1 MFLYETLRKAII
13 WTLIYTVA
21 NAEYILTQVTFGRI
35 PGVTDNSNT
44 QGQWHVCRGKAAAHT
59 SSYWLPLMYEEY
71 REFVL
76 RSPEEEN
83 HWHVSI
89 LLDDLAKRGQESMQ
103 RRERLM
109 HLKNCQK
116 CAHMDLLF
124 QHSPAHSLLFIQMSL
139 VCSESHRSVS
149 AINAKLYYCMRQ
161 QLLNVTVR
169 IISKLGSFS
178 YGCAMP
184 YCCLLNSQI
193 RSGIACGLLI
203 KLMSQIKY
211 CTQKSHLCFRP
222 ISS

>member
-124 QHSPAHSLLFIQMSL
+124 QHSPAPLSPIHSDVTGLLWKPPL
-139 VCSESHRSVS
+139 
-149 AINAKLYYCMRQ
+149 
-161 QLLNVTVR
+161 
-169 IISKLGSFS
+169 SFS
-178 YGCAMP
+178 NQCKAI
-184 YCCLLNSQI
+184 LLHETAIIKCHRQDYLQI
-193 RSGIACGLLI
+193 RFILLWVCNALLLPI
-203 KLMSQIKY
+203 KQ
-211 CTQKSHLCFRP
+211 P
-222 ISS
+222 N